1 MALTFAAH
9 KKPRT
14 MDRVSQ
20 RRQKIVSGIDQQ
32 FTLLD
37 QHRNGQPVK
46 NAWFWQGADGKYFSS
61 IRYGRSEIELAKGM
75 FSVAAPDVDGLIEAL
90 KEIRSMV
97 LNGKLDENLN
107 KASDTMRSKF
117 KTE

>member
-1 MALTFAAH
+1 MALTFAAQ

-20 RRQKIVSGIDQQ
+20 RRQKIATGIDQQ

-46 NAWFWQGADGKYFSS
+46 NAWFWQGADGRYFSS

-97 LNGKLDENLN
+97 MNGKFDENLT

>member
-9 KKPRT
+9 KQPRT

-37 QHRNGQPVK
+37 QHRSGQSVK
-46 NAWFWQGADGKYFSS
+46 NAWFWQGTDGCYF
-61 IRYGRSEIELAKGM
+61 
-75 FSVAAPDVDGLIEAL
+75 
-90 KEIRSMV
+90 
-97 LNGKLDENLN
+97 
-107 KASDTMRSKF
+107 
-117 KTE
+117 